1 MNITTFDFI
10 IILLI
15 AVMGIIGYARG
26 AINTLI
32 SFLGM
37 IASFVIAK
45 LLAPVISEKLIATDF
60 VQKMIS
66 DFSANAM
73 NQLLQE
79 YSSSSLQ
86 TFAPLQDTHGIGS
99 VLSGLQNGEALLTGS
114 LTPVMESIMSIVLFF
129 AVFILC
135 SLCLTLIRHLGKG
148 VNKVPVLGFA
158 NRLAGLVI
166 GAVMALVICW
176 VILYL
181 MVLYALF
188 SGDAVLIQD
197 LAGGMLTGP
206 LISAM
211 I

>member
-148 VNKVPVLGFA
+148 INKVPVLGFA

-197 LAGGMLTGP
+197 LAGGILTGP